1 MAKPEPMEMIHE
13 TCFKPRTPVMVG
25 PAAEIMMFTVKP
37 KNKTTQDRDVPMVQP
52 GRSASMKAAITKKT
66 SVRIRNWVKRSNSSG
81 EIVSRGPNSSWPEI
95 THLGGGRVNDE
106 QNPIT
111 EPSPIPRSRAV
122 SADSRRTQWLDFYSQ
137 DVTCSRLPSAN
148 PPPRQASLTG
158 IRPPDRDAVDLRP
171 LPLRVSSLERKG
183 EPSPMLTRKGSRWKA
198 LPVLPSQKQN
208 ADLSTESAD
217 VEKLMGKIMLDS
229 LSLPTGS
236 NDKTA
241 TQALDPRTILTNT
254 VYTATPVTGLR
265 TPPPTPDSASGS
277 TATAI
282 TITRP
287 MGSDSTEELPARKY
301 SVHLSRPK
309 YSLQERMWLH
319 RNYRGEAPFLAAWG
333 LDIASQQDREE
344 GMGIVKELMLE
355 ESKRR
360 V

>member
-1 MAKPEPMEMIHE
+1 MEMIHE
-13 TCFKPRTPVMVG
+13 ICFKPRTPVMVG

-122 SADSRRTQWLDFYSQ
+122 CGQ
-137 DVTCSRLPSAN
+137 
-148 PPPRQASLTG
+148 
-158 IRPPDRDAVDLRP
+158 
-171 LPLRVSSLERKG
+171 
-183 EPSPMLTRKGSRWKA
+183 WKA
-198 LPVLPSQKQN
+198 LPILPSQKQN

-229 LSLPTGS
+229 PSLPTGS

-241 TQALDPRTILTNT
+241 TQALDPRTILPNT

-265 TPPPTPDSASGS
+265 TPPPTPDSASGT
-277 TATAI
+277 TAMAI

-287 MGSDSTEELPARKY
+287 MGSDSTEELPAQKY

-333 LDIASQQDREE
+333 LDIASQQDQGE
-344 GMGIVKELMLE
+344 GVSRVKELMLE
-355 ESKRR
+355 
-360 V
+360 

>member
-1 MAKPEPMEMIHE
+1 MSTTSKIPSLS
-13 TCFKPRTPVMVG
+13 RTLYRE
-25 PAAEIMMFTVKP
+25 AE
-37 KNKTTQDRDVPMVQP
+37 Q
-52 GRSASMKAAITKKT
+52 S
-66 SVRIRNWVKRSNSSG
+66 
-81 EIVSRGPNSSWPEI
+81 
-95 THLGGGRVNDE
+95 
-106 QNPIT
+106 
-111 EPSPIPRSRAV
+111 

-171 LPLRVSSLERKG
+171 LPLRVSSLERKADTERLQVEG
-183 EPSPMLTRKGSRWKA
+183 ASSSPFS
-198 LPVLPSQKQN
+198 KQN
-208 ADLSTESAD
+208 ADLSTEFAD

-229 LSLPTGS
+229 PSLPTGS

-241 TQALDPRTILTNT
+241 TQALDPRTILPNT
-254 VYTATPVTGLR
+254 VDTATPVTGLR
-265 TPPPTPDSASGS
+265 TPPPTPDSTSGS

-344 GMGIVKELMLE
+344 GVGIVKELMLE

-360 V
+360 G

>member
-1 MAKPEPMEMIHE
+1 MA
-13 TCFKPRTPVMVG
+13 
-25 PAAEIMMFTVKP
+25 
-37 KNKTTQDRDVPMVQP
+37 RDH
-52 GRSASMKAAITKKT
+52 ASW
-66 SVRIRNWVKRSNSSG
+66 RC
-81 EIVSRGPNSSWPEI
+81 
-95 THLGGGRVNDE
+95 RVNDE

-158 IRPPDRDAVDLRP
+158 IRPPDRDAVDLRL
-171 LPLRVSSLERKG
+171 LPLRVSSLERKR

-217 VEKLMGKIMLDS
+217 VEKLMGKIILDS
-229 LSLPTGS
+229 PSLPTGS

-241 TQALDPRTILTNT
+241 TQALDPRTILPNT

-301 SVHLSRPK
+301 SVHFSRQK

-319 RNYRGEAPFLAAWG
+319 RNYHGEAPFLAAWG

-344 GMGIVKELMLE
+344 GVGIVKELMLE

-360 V
+360 G